1 MPITNV
7 GQMNDR
13 IGFYQIKT
21 VKDESGTP
29 RKQEVLLF
37 SCWAAIR
44 TQYLKEVTATI
55 GTKLE
60 NTLTFIIRYQQRHEV
75 TNDMTVKHK
84 GIKYNIVQINPDLQ
98 NKQFTTVIARVA
110 S

>member
-13 IGFYQIKT
+13 IGFYQVKN
-21 VKDESGTP
+21 VKDSTGTP

-37 SCWAAIR
+37 ECWAAIR
-44 TQYLKEVTATI
+44 TQYMKEITATI
-55 GTKLE
+55 GTNLE
-60 NTLTFIIRYQQRHEV
+60 NTLTFIIRYKQKHTI
-75 TNDMTVKHK
+75 TNDMTIKHK
-84 GIKYNIVQINPDLQ
+84 GVAYQIVQVNPDLQ
-98 NKQFTTVIARVA
+98 NKEYTTVIAKVV

>member
-37 SCWAAIR
+37 SC
-44 TQYLKEVTATI
+44 
-55 GTKLE
+55 
-60 NTLTFIIRYQQRHEV
+60 
-75 TNDMTVKHK
+75 
-84 GIKYNIVQINPDLQ
+84 
-98 NKQFTTVIARVA
+98 
-110 S
+110 